1 MRVDSIKNGFVIDHI
16 TAGNGM
22 KIYDLLKLG
31 ELSCPVALM
40 TNVKSAKMGVKDI
53 IKIDADVTI
62 DMDILGYVDP
72 NVTIDIIKDEKL
84 NKEFIDTDQEIERRE
99 NRTIPEIF
107 ASSGEEYFRK
117 VESQVLKDVGKLA
130 GKIISTGGGV
140 VKNKDNYFPL
150 MQNGKIFWID
160 RNVESL
166 VTDGRPLSKDLETVK
181 KLYLERK
188 DNYAFF
194 ADEVIK
200 NDTTVEDAVK
210 GVIDLL

>member
-84 NKEFIDTDQEIERRE
+84 VDKKNVDLPEKLTLHFF
-99 NRTIPEIF
+99 NRARI
-107 ASSGEEYFRK
+107 
-117 VESQVLKDVGKLA
+117 
-130 GKIISTGGGV
+130 
-140 VKNKDNYFPL
+140 
-150 MQNGKIFWID
+150 
-160 RNVESL
+160 
-166 VTDGRPLSKDLETVK
+166 
-181 KLYLERK
+181 
-188 DNYAFF
+188 
-194 ADEVIK
+194 
-200 NDTTVEDAVK
+200 TTRFQ
-210 GVIDLL
+210 INR

>member
-84 NKEFIDTDQEIERRE
+84 
-99 NRTIPEIF
+99 
-107 ASSGEEYFRK
+107 
-117 VESQVLKDVGKLA
+117 VEKKNNVDFCSKLH
-130 GKIISTGGGV
+130 
-140 VKNKDNYFPL
+140 
-150 MQNGKIFWID
+150 
-160 RNVESL
+160 
-166 VTDGRPLSKDLETVK
+166 
-181 KLYLERK
+181 
-188 DNYAFF
+188 
-194 ADEVIK
+194 
-200 NDTTVEDAVK
+200 
-210 GVIDLL
+210 